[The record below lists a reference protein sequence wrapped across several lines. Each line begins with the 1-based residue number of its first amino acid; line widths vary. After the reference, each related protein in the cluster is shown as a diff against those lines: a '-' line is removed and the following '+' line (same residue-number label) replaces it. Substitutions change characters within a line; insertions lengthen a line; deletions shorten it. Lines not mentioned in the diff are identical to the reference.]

1 MMMMR
6 RRLVLLAA
14 VATLAVGQPEAA
26 RAQQEE
32 SCEDLCGELAAAN
45 CENID
50 SFKCA
55 MYIMGCLVGCSVE
68 KIVEAIE

>member
-1 MMMMR
+1 M
-6 RRLVLLAA
+6 LLAA
-14 VATLAVGQPEAA
+14 AAALAIGQPQAA
-26 RAQQEE
+26 RAQQEK

-68 KIVEAIE
+68 KIVDEIESELGK